1 MGKKVLILSSSPRR
15 NGNSDLL
22 CDRFAEGAGEAGHQ
36 VEKIRL
42 AEKKIGYCTAC
53 YACRKGKCP
62 QLDDAPEILEKM
74 LAADVIVLATPVYFY
89 TMCAQ
94 LKALLDRTVAIFPR
108 LTDKQGEKSR
118 RHGEIQGK
126 KRCEV
131 RQERNQKSNPES
143 FTETLTV
150 HSADPASS
158 PVRRK
163 KPGEFPSG
171 LPPPYFL
178 QRGEAQQPGGESVWI
193 PPAGLPAGMLH
204 RNSALC
210 TCRSRRSRGK
220 PPDFKIAI
228 STPHIHAISP

>member
-15 NGNSDLL
+15 SGNSDLL

-62 QLDDAPEILEKM
+62 QQDDAPEILEKM

-108 LTDKQGEKSR
+108 LTDKKYYYIMTMADTNLEMLKGTVEALRGFLDCYEGSVEAGMICGLGVYEK
-118 RHGEIQGK
+118 G
-126 KRCEV
+126 EV
-131 RQERNQKSNPES
+131 REQ
-143 FTETLTV
+143 
-150 HSADPASS
+150 
-158 PVRRK
+158 PVW
-163 KPGEFPSG
+163 E
-171 LPPPYFL
+171 
-178 QRGEAQQPGGESVWI
+178 EAYR
-193 PPAGLPAGMLH
+193 AGLQ
-204 RNSALC
+204 
-210 TCRSRRSRGK
+210 
-220 PPDFKIAI
+220 I
-228 STPHIHAISP
+228 